1 MKKKKLNKAKV
12 IIVLGLLTS
21 ITLNFVLYG
30 LGQTLQKENNK
41 LGYRKTQLQEE
52 LKICNE
58 KYDALLEECKSSN
71 WKSLGTFKITC
82 YWKGEDKWGPVTKS
96 GNKAKINHTIAVD
109 PTVIPLGTKVKIDNQ
124 IYVAEDIGG
133 AVKGNVVDVWVETE
147 NKNFGRKYKE
157 VFIYEWTS
165 TRINW
170 CIKCY

>member
-30 LGQTLQKENNK
+30 LGQKLQKENNK

-71 WKSLGTFKITC
+71 
-82 YWKGEDKWGPVTKS
+82 
-96 GNKAKINHTIAVD
+96 
-109 PTVIPLGTKVKIDNQ
+109 
-124 IYVAEDIGG
+124 
-133 AVKGNVVDVWVETE
+133 
-147 NKNFGRKYKE
+147 
-157 VFIYEWTS
+157 
-165 TRINW
+165 
-170 CIKCY
+170 